1 MLQKLVAQ
9 LPTLES
15 LLDVLLSNCR
25 MEKVFLVDVL
35 SKLYLA
41 TDSSPVDMATYE
53 LCSDMIDVILD
64 VAAIY
69 GTAAPSTARAAS
81 PGASPGSHGS
91 AAIIK
96 LSSGMV
102 LYLREVNKFLAL
114 VALIR
119 GDKFEKQGLI
129 DYNFDI
135 LKRALTQLFD
145 VARVHNLQQAQK
157 DGPGQGQGQVK
168 QGQSVGSRR

>member
-1 MLQKLVAQ
+1 
-9 LPTLES
+9 
-15 LLDVLLSNCR
+15 
-25 MEKVFLVDVL
+25 VL

-41 TDSSPVDMATYE
+41 TDSSPVDLATYE

-64 VAAIY
+64 VSSIY
-69 GTAAPSTARAAS
+69 GAPSPNPS
-81 PGASPGSHGS
+81 PSANPNPVAGGS

-129 DYNFDI
+129 DYNFDT
-135 LKRALTQLFD
+135 LKKALAQLFD
-145 VARVHNLQQAQK
+145 LARIQQQQQQQQHGK
-157 DGPGQGQGQVK
+157 K
-168 QGQSVGSRR
+168 

>member
-1 MLQKLVAQ
+1 MAFSLV
-9 LPTLES
+9 
-15 LLDVLLSNCR
+15 
-25 MEKVFLVDVL
+25 EKVFLVDVL

-64 VAAIY
+64 VASIY
-69 GTAAPSTARAAS
+69 GAPSPTTSSSTSARS
-81 PGASPGSHGS
+81 GS

-102 LYLREVNKFLAL
+102 LYLREVNRSLAL

-119 GDKFEKQGLI
+119 GDKFERQGLI
-129 DYNFDI
+129 DYNFDT
-135 LKRALTQLFD
+135 LKKALRELFE
-145 VARVHNLQQAQK
+145 VARMQQLQQGK
-157 DGPGQGQGQVK
+157 
-168 QGQSVGSRR
+168 R